1 MRDLF
6 SKKFLRLKKDD
17 YLILADLHMSQEKI
31 DNEESL
37 VKQLRENS
45 GKILILLGDTFQG
58 DRLKAVAAH
67 PELYTEFTNHNFIM
81 VKGNNDI
88 DCGLEGLL
96 YEDKILMHGH
106 QLELSFLLFPKV
118 SSFIAK
124 ILSFIKPET
133 YRGIN
138 KKRLPDRIIHILVKN
153 SFVIGHFHKECKIGK
168 SCILAPPTLYL
179 LKDNQISK
187 ILYSLYYIIIVFYYF
202 VICST
207 SVYILF
213 TNNYNVI

>member
-6 SKKFLRLKKDD
+6 SKKFLRLIKDD

-31 DNEESL
+31 DNEKFL
-37 VKQLRENS
+37 IKQLKENS

-58 DRLKAVAAH
+58 DRAKAVAAH

-106 QLELSFLLFPKV
+106 QLEFSYLLFPKIY
-118 SSFIAK
+118 SFIAK
-124 ILSFIKPET
+124 ILSYIKPET
-133 YRGIN
+133 YRGVN
-138 KKRLPDRIIHILVKN
+138 EKRLPDRIIHTLVDN

-168 SCILAPPTLYL
+168 SYVLAPRTLYL
-179 LKDNQISK
+179 LKDNTISK
-187 ILYSLYYIIIVFYYF
+187 IL
-202 VICST
+202 
-207 SVYILF
+207 
-213 TNNYNVI
+213 

>member
-6 SKKFLRLKKDD
+6 FKKFLRLKKDD

-37 VKQLRENS
+37 IKQLRENS
-45 GKILILLGDTFQG
+45 KTLILLGDTFQG
-58 DRLKAVAAH
+58 DRVKAAVAH
-67 PELYTEFTNHNFIM
+67 PDLYIEFINHNYIM

-118 SSFIAK
+118 YSFIAK

-138 KKRLPDRIIHILVKN
+138 KKRLPDRIIHILVRN
-153 SFVIGHFHKECKIGK
+153 SFIIGHFHKELKIGK
-168 SCILAPPTLYL
+168 SCILAPRTLYL

-187 ILYSLYYIIIVFYYF
+187 IF
-202 VICST
+202 
-207 SVYILF
+207 
-213 TNNYNVI
+213 